1 MLDSKKE
8 TALYENYLRT
18 TKNKREYGPKRVKTI
33 ETEIFPTEKR
43 GKEEIE
49 KVNRRLHNRSMLQMT
64 FEKKAKQLRSTSSIK
79 IFPKRGYES
88 SMKNVLSESID
99 KDEHQRMKSL
109 HENVGYRKRIVPVES
124 TFNRIFKSGI
134 YLNFGEI
141 AEPLCI
147 NFN

>member
-1 MLDSKKE
+1 
-8 TALYENYLRT
+8 
-18 TKNKREYGPKRVKTI
+18 
-33 ETEIFPTEKR
+33 
-43 GKEEIE
+43 
-49 KVNRRLHNRSMLQMT
+49 
-64 FEKKAKQLRSTSSIK
+64 
-79 IFPKRGYES
+79 
-88 SMKNVLSESID
+88 MKNVLSESID

>member
-1 MLDSKKE
+1 M
-8 TALYENYLRT
+8 RT

-33 ETEIFPTEKR
+33 ETEVFPTEKR